1 MPLVIAYISIIKL
14 IPVKWVKF
22 EFAFLLLALIFYVF
36 NLKSQIPILKFEK
49 ERILADAYN
58 YKVNEISVL
67 YPSDSTFIK
76 KIKKWNWVKWPNLE
90 KLYLFKNEIPVK
102 FKFEITGELTSFTLE
117 TLGQNESG
125 YFALRA
131 NNKKYLVYAKKTDAN
146 HFNVNLN
153 TNQIKQLTTITVTQ
167 LY

>member
-1 MPLVIAYISIIKL
+1 MPLVIVYISVIKL
-14 IPVKWVKF
+14 INFNWGKI
-22 EFAFLLLALIFYVF
+22 EFAFILLALLFYVF

-58 YKVNEISVL
+58 YKENEISVL

-76 KIKKWNWVKWPNLE
+76 KIKKWTWVEWPNLE
-90 KLYLFKNEIPVK
+90 KLYRFKNEVPVK
-102 FKFEITGELTSFTLE
+102 FKFEIAGELTSFTLE

-125 YFALRA
+125 YFALRS
-131 NNKKYLVYAKKTDAN
+131 NNKKILVYAKKIDAN

-153 TNQIKQLTTITVTQ
+153 TNQIKQLTSITATQ